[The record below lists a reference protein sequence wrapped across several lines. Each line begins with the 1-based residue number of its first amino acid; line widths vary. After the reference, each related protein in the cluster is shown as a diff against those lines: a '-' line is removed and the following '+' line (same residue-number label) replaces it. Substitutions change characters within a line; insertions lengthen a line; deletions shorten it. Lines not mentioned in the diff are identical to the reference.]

1 MAIASSIAFA
11 QFDGGVGTEGCQ
23 AINISN
29 PDIVSWAKGI
39 EVKRGFQGTSTIN
52 YASYGK
58 HYMAQGKPDST
69 TTKAVS
75 LGRSGE
81 AIITFDRPIINGQ
94 GHDFAV
100 FENGFTSTYL
110 ELAFVEVSSDGVNYF
125 RFPSTSNST
134 SEGDVNPTLI
144 NNLAGKYEVGNGTPF
159 DLDDI
164 TDNINLDKFNI
175 RFVKLVDVNGGV
187 DTDSQGNI
195 IYDAS
200 SGGPATGFDL
210 TGVCVLN
217 GGDAYLISNFEGMLS
232 QTNTYEIVSATNG
245 VADANGDY
253 HKNYIN
259 NGVVFE
265 GLGLNMYGSIF
276 AFGFGL
282 SNLANSTDS
291 YYESSA
297 NMGLEG
303 QDSVYLNAYYSDY
316 AGTAE
321 HNIIRMDDNSA
332 FKPMGVY
339 VSNSM
344 STYNYNTSSLPA
356 NCYLKMVAY
365 GYDDNGDTTGSSSIY
380 LADKRNGQNIN
391 VKDWTYLNLSS
402 LGECSKVIIKLES
415 NDDGGFGMNP
425 PSYFC
430 LDNFVISVS
439 EGIPDVPMNITT
451 LAATN
456 ISKNS
461 ALINGDFF
469 EGSQTIT
476 AKGFQYKLGSETIWD
491 EIIINMDETSYILSN
506 LLSDTNYVYRAFA
519 ISSADT
525 VFGAELTFRT
535 LSEAGLNSLNN
546 NEISMNLYP
555 NPSSGIFNIKIEGL
569 TVGAEI
575 HIADISGRIVKKQS
589 ISGRDN
595 SIIVDLSAS
604 KKGVYL
610 VKIITDKTSTS
621 RKLIIY

>member
-29 PDIVSWAKGI
+29 PNIVSWAKGV
-39 EVKRGFQGTSTIN
+39 EVKRGFQGSSVVN

-69 TTKAVS
+69 TTSAIS
-75 LGRSGE
+75 LGRNGE

-94 GHDFAV
+94 GYDFAV
-100 FENGFTSTYL
+100 FENGFTSTFL
-110 ELAFVEVSSDGVNYF
+110 ELAYVEVSSDGVNYF
-125 RFPSTSNST
+125 RFPSISNST
-134 SEGDVNPTLI
+134 SSADIHPTLI
-144 NNLAGKYEVGNGTPF
+144 NNLAGKYEVGYGTPF

-164 TDNINLDKFNI
+164 NDDVNLDKFNI
-175 RFVKLVDVNGGV
+175 RFVKIIDVDGGV

-195 IYDAS
+195 IYDGS
-200 SGGPATGFDL
+200 SGGPSSGFDL

-217 GGDAYLISNFEGMLS
+217 GGEPYLISNLEGMLS
-232 QTNTYEIVSATNG
+232 QTNTYELVSAANG
-245 VADANGDY
+245 TIDANGNY
-253 HKNYIN
+253 HKDFTN

-265 GLGLNMYGSIF
+265 GLGLYGGTF
-276 AFGFGL
+276 PCGFGL
-282 SNLANSTDS
+282 SNLTTTTGS

-303 QDSVYLNAYYSDY
+303 PDSVYLNAYYSDY

-321 HNIIRMDDNSA
+321 HNIIRMDDNST

-344 STYNYNTSSLPA
+344 STYNYNTTSLPA

-365 GYDDNGDTTGSSSIY
+365 GYDASGDITGTSYIY
-380 LADKRNGQNIN
+380 LADKRNGLNIN

-415 NDDGGFGMNP
+415 NDDGGYGINP

-430 LDNFVISVS
+430 LDNFVIDISSSIPNLPISVR
-439 EGIPDVPMNITT
+439 T

-456 ISKNS
+456 VNDNS
-461 ALINGDFF
+461 ATLNGHFSA
-469 EGSQTIT
+469 GNQTIT

-519 ISSADT
+519 ISLTDT
-525 VFGAELTFRT
+525 IFGEEITFRT
-535 LSEAGLNSLNN
+535 LSEVGLNSLNN

-555 NPSSGIFNIKIEGL
+555 NPSTGIFNIKIEGL
-569 TVGAEI
+569 NSGADI
-575 HIADISGRIVKKQS
+575 HILDLEGRIVKKQS

-595 SIIVDLSAS
+595 SIIVDLSSS
-604 KKGVYL
+604 KKGVYF
-610 VKIITDKTSTS
+610 VKIITNETSTS